1 MSTDFYVQS
10 KKAIYIIIS
19 TFLSVLYIF
28 SYLNIPNDILR
39 DRFNYIVYA
48 SNYEIIHEMR
58 MGEGFIFNEPLFIY
72 INKFSSMFFVPEHIP
87 LFFVF
92 INSVILMWLL
102 VEKSKNILFFLLGFS
117 LVLFVPYVFQS
128 QIITLRQALAT
139 SVFLMAFFYLK
150 DNWKIF
156 IVSLICCLIH
166 SVFFIIAL
174 FYFLNFILLKKL
186 TFELKMIINFFM
198 MLSISLGFIL
208 ITQYLGVRQANS
220 YSDVEINVGGGAF
233 LLFLGIF
240 ITLYTQ
246 RKKYN
251 NEHFTFLMG
260 GIVLFLVGYFLGP
273 LSGRLFNT
281 FFPFIVLFLVS
292 VNSYLS
298 LSIMLLLSFVYG
310 FLYFNGGY
318 NALLEYPYNSF
329 TEFFSNINYLM

>member
-10 KKAIYIIIS
+10 KKATYIIIS

-28 SYLNIPNDILR
+28 AYLNIPNDILR
-39 DRFNYIVYA
+39 DRFNYILYA
-48 SNYEIIHEMR
+48 SNHEIILEMR
-58 MGEGFIFNEPLFIY
+58 VGDNFIFNEPLFIY
-72 INKFSSMFFVPEHIP
+72 INKFLSIFFVPEHIP

-92 INSVILMWLL
+92 INSVVLMWLL
-102 VEKSKNILFFLLGFS
+102 VKKSKNILFFLLGFS
-117 LVLFVPYVFQS
+117 LVLFVPYIFQS
-128 QIITLRQALAT
+128 QIVTLRQALAT
-139 SVFLMAFFYLK
+139 SIFLMAFFYLK
-150 DNWKIF
+150 ENWKIF

-166 SVFFIIAL
+166 SVFFIITL
-174 FYFLNFILLKKL
+174 FYFLNFILFKKL

-208 ITQYLGVRQANS
+208 ITQYLGFRQGNS

-240 ITLYTQ
+240 IILYTQ

-260 GIVLFLVGYFLGP
+260 GLVLFLVGYFFGP
-273 LSGRLFNT
+273 ISGRLFNT
-281 FFPFIVLFLVS
+281 FFPFIVFFLVG

-298 LSIMLLLSFVYG
+298 LNIMLLLSFVYG

-318 NALLEYPYNSF
+318 NALLEYPYDSF
-329 TEFFSNINYLM
+329 NEFFSNINFLI